1 MNEMASLKIWRTVIW
16 SQRLFSLLS
25 SHPRLLSFDQQR
37 EPLPRLGWIYLRPR
51 SLTFLRM
58 FSMMWFQEGE
68 FVKLQTFK
76 LKEMKLGISTHFK
89 WRICIY
95 CQVLLTHFE
104 TFRAAVKSFLL
115 TISHHLNR
123 IKRLFLFLKNKTKQT
138 FIVFFRKTVD
148 CCAQHIRTKIKGTN
162 FSILTLHSSFS
173 PQKENGWSKFIFIY
187 THQWTQTNAEGE
199 VYKSRDENEEEQSGD
214 SVPLKKKKKEAYS

>member
-1 MNEMASLKIWRTVIW
+1 MNEMASLKTWRTVIW
-16 SQRLFSLLS
+16 TQSLFSLPS

-37 EPLPRLGWIYLRPR
+37 EPLPRLGLIYLRPR
-51 SLTFLRM
+51 SFETFLRM

-89 WRICIY
+89 WSICIY

-104 TFRAAVKSFLL
+104 TFRAAVKYCLL
-115 TISHHLNR
+115 TIAHHLNR
-123 IKRLFLFLKNKTKQT
+123 IKRLFLFFKKTKQNKRLL
-138 FIVFFRKTVD
+138 FFLRKTVD

-162 FSILTLHSSFS
+162 FSILTLHSSFF
-173 PQKENGWSKFIFIY
+173 PPERKWMKQ
-187 THQWTQTNAEGE
+187 
-199 VYKSRDENEEEQSGD
+199 VYLHLHS
-214 SVPLKKKKKEAYS
+214 SVNPN